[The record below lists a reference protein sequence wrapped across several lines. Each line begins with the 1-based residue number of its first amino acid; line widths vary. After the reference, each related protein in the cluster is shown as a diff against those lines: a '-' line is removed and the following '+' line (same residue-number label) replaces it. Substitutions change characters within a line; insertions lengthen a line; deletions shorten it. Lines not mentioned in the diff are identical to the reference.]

1 MMRLF
6 LNRYIIASLITTTT
20 LALATSCSDNL
31 YTEDNQFDESD
42 KIAFTAD
49 LSQDWYQTK
58 DDPKT
63 RAIDEATDK
72 AKPIKMEYG
81 GGQKLYLHP
90 NIVNGISE
98 TEPKDVASTRSSQTT
113 GKVIESNSSN
123 TPTADFVFGVSAYQH
138 AKSAA
143 ATSANFIANQ
153 STSKSGSVY
162 VPSDHNYYWPDASK
176 QLDFYAHYPTSG
188 TGFTYTD
195 GTAGVPTLHY
205 EVPAAASSQMDIMV
219 AKSLNQNKTSSTYT
233 QPLAFSHLMTCVTFS
248 IGDLVD
254 DGTIQSISLKGVKYV
269 GDYKYNPS
277 DANHPWTLGTGT
289 RDFTSSPNHVYN
301 TTEKNVTIT
310 SRGGAQAFM
319 MLPQTFASS
328 STAKIEIVFIDAA
341 KVKHTLNAS
350 LANQNWIA
358 GTTVDYKITTS
369 SIYWNDV
376 ITAEVNAVPYYGGD
390 ATFKVVSYRTTTS
403 GKKKEAVPWEVVGY
417 STDGKN
423 FSTTV
428 PSILKK
434 ITYTTHTGSV
444 SGESGT
450 WTANAQTSHTD
461 KIVGAAINNTLK
473 NRAVK
478 GSTTNRYDLSLYDT
492 YGNLLPN
499 GRSTANC
506 YVITSP
512 GYYTFP
518 LVYGNAIKDGKTNSI
533 AYTGSPCK
541 NYKDGTITSPWIKT
555 DGTPYDA
562 ILIWQD
568 AQNVIRSTSVKYNSK
583 ENGYIDFD
591 ITKADI
597 QQCNAI
603 LAIRD
608 NSSSHNIMW
617 SWHIWVAYPNSTGI
631 VPVTNASG
639 KSYNMMAVNLGY
651 VIDTLN
657 VINYDSRIAYVKV
670 KQNTSGNAETIF
682 KLEQNNITSTGEGV
696 GSNPYYQYGRKDPM
710 MRPVCFQDDTHVASY
725 ASAGYEYK
733 ASAGKVSIGTSIKNP
748 NIFYTAPSSGAGLLD
763 WCSTTYYNYWAA
775 KEDTK
780 DLTITSSTKTI
791 YDPCPVEFVI
801 PVTQAFT
808 GFGAIG
814 YGESGV
820 QRKGDFHH
828 GFTYYVD
835 SKKELTIFLPAL
847 GWEKTET
854 GTPGSVGAAND
865 FWTINTIDVD
875 YAARVYQDT
884 GGGYQLGTGER
895 RAYGFN
901 IRPVRE

>member
-1 MMRLF
+1 MRLF

-20 LALATSCSDNL
+20 IALATSCSDKL

-42 KIAFTAD
+42 KITFTAD

-63 RAIDEATDK
+63 RAVDEATDQ

-81 GGQKLYLHP
+81 GGQELYLHP

-123 TPTADFVFGVSAYQH
+123 TPTTDFVFGVSAYQH

-188 TGFTYTD
+188 TGLTYTD

-205 EVPAAASSQMDIMV
+205 EVPVAASSQMDIMV
-219 AKSLNQNKTSSTYT
+219 AKSLNQNKTSATYT
-233 QPLAFSHLMTCVTFS
+233 QPLAFSHLMTCITFS

-328 STAKIEIVFIDAA
+328 TTAKIEIVFIDAA
-341 KVKHTLNAS
+341 KVKHTLSAS

-390 ATFKVVSYRTTTS
+390 ANFKVVSYRTTTS

-434 ITYTTHTGSV
+434 ITYTTHSGSV

-461 KIVGAAINNTLK
+461 KIVGATINNTLK
-473 NRAVK
+473 NQAVK
-478 GSTTNRYDLSLYDT
+478 GSTSNRYDLSLYDT

-583 ENGYIDFD
+583 ENGYIEFD
-591 ITKADI
+591 VTKADI
-597 QQCNAI
+597 KQCNAI
-603 LAIRD
+603 IAIRD

-617 SWHIWVAYPNSTGI
+617 SWHIWVAYPN
-631 VPVTNASG
+631 ASG
-639 KSYNMMAVNLGY
+639 VVPIKNGDNTDYNIMAVNLGY
-651 VIDTLN
+651 VIDTLE
-657 VINYDSRIAYVKV
+657 VINYDSRVAYVKI
-670 KQNTSGNAETIF
+670 KQNTTGSAETVF
-682 KLEQNNITSTGEGV
+682 KLEQNNITSTGEGI
-696 GSNPYYQYGRKDPM
+696 GSNPYYQFGRKDPM
-710 MRPVCFQDDTHVASY
+710 MRVVPIKKEFVTSY
-725 ASAGYEYK
+725 ATSGFEYTQK
-733 ASAGKVSIGTSIKNP
+733 AGKVSIGEAIKHP
-748 NIFYTAPSSGAGLLD
+748 NIFYTALSTNGQQD
-763 WCSTTYYNYWAA
+763 WCSTEYNNYWAA

-780 DLTITSSTKTI
+780 NLMIKKATKTI
-791 YDPCPVEFVI
+791 YDPCPVDFMV
-801 PVTQAFT
+801 PTVQVFT
-808 GFGAIG
+808 GFASLADSGGNSNVHIKGG
-814 YGESGV
+814 Y
-820 QRKGDFHH
+820 HH
-828 GFTYYVD
+828 GYTYYVD
-835 SKKELTIFLPAL
+835 SREELTVFLPAL
-847 GWEKTET
+847 GWIVFTSNVPE
-854 GTPGSVGAAND
+854 SQDRAND
-865 FWTINTIDVD
+865 YWSVNVQDVD
-875 YAARVYQDT
+875 YGIRIYQCSDGLYST
-884 GGGYQLGTGER
+884 GTGER

-901 IRPVRE
+901 VRPVQE